1 MKSEILTDKEER
13 LAYFNE
19 LYRTS
24 LNERKIDFEK
34 MRAQYE
40 GDKSIDGACAK
51 SAGIVRNITYE
62 LIESQ
67 VSSHIPIPNVTPKVA
82 SERMERNSRNV
93 MNMLKNLRDE
103 LPFEKL
109 NDMDERNTY
118 VFGSSVFY
126 IEWDYEF
133 NRAEVTLLSP
143 SQIVP
148 EPNVSDVQ
156 KMNYVFLNYNDSVKN
171 VENKFNV
178 KLNRTELVDNEV
190 QVVICFFKEGGK
202 ISQEIFTDDIE
213 LQYLPDYYAKRR
225 KICKTC
231 KKPVADCECG
241 GEGFEFEIVQNERL
255 TENYESEFVQIPM
268 KSPKIVDGILQ
279 EERVY
284 DESVGEYIMVPKLKP
299 TVLPIYRPTLFP
311 IVVRKNISKAN
322 EFFGQSDAV
331 AIRHQQQEIN
341 KLETRIMEKLL
352 KAGVIPY
359 SAESTD
365 LRLSDEIYSRGIKL
379 KTVQEKNLLGVLDL
393 QASISQDVEQSER
406 LYQHAKRIIGIS
418 DSFQGMPDRSASS
431 GIAKQML
438 INQSGG
444 RLESKRVMK
453 NSAYADLD
461 KILFEFY
468 LAFGIGK
475 KPIYS
480 VDANGNPN
488 TEDFS
493 KFDFLELSEN
503 GEWKF
508 NDAYMFSTDLT
519 SDLEKD
525 RGQMWTEIRNNY
537 QAGVFGD
544 SNTIQ
549 SKLIF
554 WKNMSKARYPFA
566 KENIEL
572 LKEAYAEQ
580 RQEFENDQALA
591 LSQQAE
597 MTQPKIQDVL
607 PKDDEMKTQMFEELK
622 NIISKGVTNGKK

>member
-1 MKSEILTDKEER
+1 
-13 LAYFNE
+13 
-19 LYRTS
+19 
-24 LNERKIDFEK
+24 
-34 MRAQYE
+34 
-40 GDKSIDGACAK
+40 
-51 SAGIVRNITYE
+51 
-62 LIESQ
+62 
-67 VSSHIPIPNVTPKVA
+67 PNV
-82 SERMERNSRNV
+82 
-93 MNMLKNLRDE
+93 
-103 LPFEKL
+103 
-109 NDMDERNTY
+109 
-118 VFGSSVFY
+118 
-126 IEWDYEF
+126 
-133 NRAEVTLLSP
+133 
-143 SQIVP
+143 
-148 EPNVSDVQ
+148 
-156 KMNYVFLNYNDSVKN
+156 
-171 VENKFNV
+171 
-178 KLNRTELVDNEV
+178 
-190 QVVICFFKEGGK
+190 
-202 ISQEIFTDDIE
+202 
-213 LQYLPDYYAKRR
+213 
-225 KICKTC
+225 
-231 KKPVADCECG
+231 
-241 GEGFEFEIVQNERL
+241 
-255 TENYESEFVQIPM
+255 
-268 KSPKIVDGILQ
+268 
-279 EERVY
+279 
-284 DESVGEYIMVPKLKP
+284 
-299 TVLPIYRPTLFP
+299 FP

-322 EFFGQSDAV
+322 EFFGQSDAL

-488 TEDFS
+488 TEDFA
-493 KFDFLELSEN
+493 KYDFLELNED

-508 NDAYMFSTDLT
+508 NDVYLFSTDLT
-519 SDLEKD
+519 ADLEKD

-537 QAGVFGD
+537 QVGAFGD
-544 SNTIQ
+544 PGALQ
-549 SKLIF
+549 AKLIF
-554 WKNMSKARYPFA
+554 WKNMSKARYPYA

-572 LKEAYAEQ
+572 LKESYEEQ
-580 RQEFENDQALA
+580 RAEYENEQAQA
-591 LSQQAE
+591 MRQASPTQQIDKAK
-597 MTQPKIQDVL
+597 QPSSPPVSDK
-607 PKDDEMKTQMFEELK
+607 MKEEAFDAFKQILT
-622 NIISKGVTNGKK
+622 KGAINGKR